1 MMSQRFKRTS
11 GAAAAGLALALLAAA
26 PAEASSP
33 DAWAELHARA
43 RAACIKASGLKEARA
58 LGQPVDFEASV
69 LILVGGRWPQA
80 HMNNA
85 RGTFACLYAKAGGTA
100 EAQEITLPRP

>member
-11 GAAAAGLALALLAAA
+11 GAAAAALALAFLAA

-33 DAWAELHARA
+33 DAWAELHAKA